1 MHSSSKRKAST
12 IRSTPNPTTN
22 HTRSVWSAGSPDNR
36 ITLTTAADNGPRT
49 ARTVVSVVTA
59 TGKRPAPIPNPEA
72 KPDSADGTAPAR
84 VRESRTPPSTHHTA
98 GPGTANN
105 SGPGPT
111 ALHTH
116 KQNHHPQTTVR
127 STASA
132 RHAACCW
139 GLLRLRASVQVGSSQ
154 VFKDSGGTDGSPGVK
169 EGLWRIRTVG
179 TGRTRA
185 TQVGVAATVSVTA
198 SAHAALSQRR
208 TVAFAVAIMRDG
220 TTTPTAPADI
230 PIG

>member
-1 MHSSSKRKAST
+1 MQRAT
-12 IRSTPNPTTN
+12 QTTRQSN
-22 HTRSVWSAGSPDNR
+22 NR
-36 ITLTTAADNGPRT
+36 HHNQDGPCT

-72 KPDSADGTAPAR
+72 KPDSADGTA
-84 VRESRTPPSTHHTA
+84 
-98 GPGTANN
+98 TANN

-116 KQNHHPQTTVR
+116 TQNHHPQTTVR

-139 GLLRLRASVQVGSSQ
+139 GSLRLRASVQVGSSQ

-179 TGRTRA
+179 TGRTTA

>member
-1 MHSSSKRKAST
+1 MRERPLYGPHPTQPHTST
-12 IRSTPNPTTN
+12 
-22 HTRSVWSAGSPDNR
+22 HTQRVVSGQPRQPDNR
-36 ITLTTAADNGPRT
+36 ITLTTIKT
-49 ARTVVSVVTA
+49 AHALPVQSSRWSQRQGNA
-59 TGKRPAPIPNPEA
+59 RHSIPNPEA

-84 VRESRTPPSTHHTA
+84 ERESRTPPSTHHTA

-116 KQNHHPQTTVR
+116 QQNHHPQTTVR

-139 GLLRLRASVQVGSSQ
+139 GSLRLRASVQVGSSQ

-169 EGLWRIRTVG
+169 EGLWRIRTVS
-179 TGRTRA
+179 TARTTAR
-185 TQVGVAATVSVTA
+185 QVGVAATVSVTA